1 MVQCPC
7 VVMCSLD
14 ENVNEPIVKSLSL
27 LCEGLKE
34 VEGSASASP
43 QSLRTTG
50 LCSKKLSK
58 TVTQS
63 PEEFFSS
70 VPFKAGLVALGA
82 LLQVLN

>member
-43 QSLRTTG
+43 
-50 LCSKKLSK
+50 
-58 TVTQS
+58 
-63 PEEFFSS
+63 
-70 VPFKAGLVALGA
+70 
-82 LLQVLN
+82 